1 MAFQTEYIQIDGSLN
16 VDGSIFQNGV
26 EFTGGA
32 VTTYNNASADRIL
45 TSGGAGII
53 DAESTLTYDGSILSI
68 GNQPT
73 VSYGTMLLLSTNGQ
87 VEMRFNNTD
96 IDTAWTMGTGC
107 TDPTD
112 PESFYI
118 HSLKTDGFSSKTYV
132 DINPQNEEIILYG
145 QITLDDLSGTGT
157 RMVTTSSVGSLSST
171 AIPLTVANGGTG
183 QTTLGSDYVLTGTGT
198 SGITAEANLR
208 FSGSNLSLYS
218 GAAEN
223 IKLTNTGTID
233 ASGIITAAT
242 FRTVETNTNYNII
255 TRDNDGN
262 AALYVQQVGNTIGA
276 IASFQYGDGYVGA
289 GTEVMS
295 VKKAGVTINGTLSVY
310 SGATEKIRLTNTGYI
325 YADQDIV
332 AYSTLVSDERLKEN
346 VFPLSNSLDKILQ
359 LEGISYNRINN
370 DDKRV
375 HLGFIAQQVEP
386 IIPEVV
392 IEQILPLTGDE
403 ETLYKTINYTEI
415 IPHIVEGMKE
425 QQQIINDQQKEIDDL
440 KQKVEFLLSKI

>member
-107 TDPTD
+107 TDTTD

-208 FSGSNLSLYS
+208 FSGSN
-218 GAAEN
+218 
-223 IKLTNTGTID
+223 
-233 ASGIITAAT
+233 
-242 FRTVETNTNYNII
+242 
-255 TRDNDGN
+255 
-262 AALYVQQVGNTIGA
+262 
-276 IASFQYGDGYVGA
+276 
-289 GTEVMS
+289 
-295 VKKAGVTINGTLSVY
+295 LSVY